1 MATSSKMQIFMTLFM
16 FWMMGNG
23 MSIFTIFFIFQ
34 SLFSAVTALLK
45 TSKGI
50 DWINVVFESYES
62 QVSSLFKYKVIYCGI
77 NMILV
82 GIVAYKLSSMGLLPV
97 AAADYV
103 DLVPTYESID
113 VLARAKWCV

>member
-1 MATSSKMQIFMTLFM
+1 MELATSSKMQIFMTMFM

-45 TSKGI
+45 TGKGKNLI
-50 DWINVVFESYES
+50 KSIVFEAYES
-62 QVSSLFKYKVIYCGI
+62 MVSSTTRYKVIYCAI
-77 NMILV
+77 NLVLV

-113 VLARAKWCV
+113 VLAKA